1 MKNLTIAIVTWNREI
16 QLTKAIESCFSCVL
30 PPETSFVIIDNNST
44 DNTEGVVKSL
54 FNHQKYDYIYKKLD
68 ENIGCGNG
76 RNLAFQHSKSKYT
89 YFLDDD
95 AYIDE
100 KNKEFFI
107 NAIDILDGN
116 SEIMTLTTQ
125 IYDLLWKKNRVD
137 IDGPRLDDGLYLC
150 QRFCG
155 GSHFLRNDF
164 WSNQSPYYPNKYGL
178 EEIFPSL
185 RVYDAGYFN
194 VFATNLVI
202 IHNPLINK
210 WVKGSQEE
218 ANILKTEIVCK
229 LAMKLVI
236 YPSLFTPVLYMSTFV
251 RCIKSLKL
259 RSLLEVFCDKRIATI
274 KQQNL
279 EIKKIRLN
287 TVVRLYRLFGLSV
300 F

>member
-1 MKNLTIAIVTWNREI
+1 MMTLTIAIVTWNREL
-16 QLTKAIESCFSCVL
+16 QLRKAINSCLECVL
-30 PPETSFVIIDNNST
+30 PEDTYFVIIDNNST
-44 DNTEGVVKSL
+44 DNTEQIIKSL
-54 FNHQKYDYIYKKLD
+54 FEGKKYDYYYEKLND
-68 ENIGCGNG
+68 NIGCGNG
-76 RNLAFQHSKSKYT
+76 RNLAFKHSKSKYT

-100 KNKEFFI
+100 NNKEFFI
-107 NAIDILDGN
+107 SAIEILDRHDK
-116 SEIMTLTTQ
+116 IMTLTTQ
-125 IYDLLWKKNRVD
+125 IYDLLWKKNRVAV
-137 IDGPRLDDGLYLC
+137 DGPLLVDNLYLC

-155 GSHFLRNDF
+155 GSHFLRNEF
-164 WSNQSPYYPNKYGL
+164 WANQSPYYPNKYGL

-202 IHNPLINK
+202 IHNPLFNK
-210 WVKGSQEE
+210 WEKGSMEE
-218 ANILKTEIVCK
+218 TNLLKTEIVCK

-236 YPSLFTPVLYMSTFV
+236 YPSLFSPVLYLSTFV

-259 RSLLEVFCDKRIATI
+259 RSLFEVFFDERITTI

-279 EIKKIRLN
+279 EIKKIRLS